1 MKKLLLFSQLALLPL
16 VFPATAAQA
25 VTNTGVIVYDKCV
38 HGNGIIKTV
47 ERKVDEFT
55 LLETEGAYDLRI
67 TSGIAK
73 QQVKITGEANLLP
86 LITTSS
92 QGNKL
97 VIKLE
102 KSICTEMPISVEV
115 KVGTLNALVV
125 SGSENVNILD
135 LYNEKFILDMSGSG
149 EVELSGIA
157 IGFDATMSGA
167 GDLEAKELKTKE
179 TVLNITGTGTANV
192 HASERLKVKI
202 TGVADVNYF
211 GNPKKI
217 EKEIIGVGELTA
229 H

>member
-1 MKKLLLFSQLALLPL
+1 MKKLLSFSHLTLLSLLFS
-16 VFPATAAQA
+16 ATTAQA
-25 VTNTGVIVYDKCV
+25 VTNTGVIDFGKCT

-67 TSGIAK
+67 TTGRNK
-73 QQVKITGEANLLP
+73 QAVKITGEANLLP
-86 LITTSS
+86 LISTSS

-102 KSICTEMPISVEV
+102 KSICTEMPINVEV
-115 KVGTLNALVV
+115 NVGTLNALVV
-125 SGSENVNILD
+125 SGSETVNILD

-149 EVELSGIA
+149 DVELSGIT

-167 GDLEAKELKTKE
+167 GDLEAKDLKTRE

-192 HASERLKVKI
+192 HATERLKVKI

-211 GNPKKI
+211 GKPKKI